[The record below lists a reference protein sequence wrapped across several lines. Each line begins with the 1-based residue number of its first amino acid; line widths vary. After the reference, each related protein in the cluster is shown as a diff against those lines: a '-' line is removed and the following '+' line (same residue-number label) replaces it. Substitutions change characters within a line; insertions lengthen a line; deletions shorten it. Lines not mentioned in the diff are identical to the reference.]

1 MEKNN
6 FFPVSNKIDPKIYAY
21 EDSHIDFQGM
31 LKIGFTTKS
40 VEKRV
45 LQQYP
50 IKRPK
55 KTWTIKLIENAVKN
69 DGSIISDHQV
79 RNFLYKKGFKKISG
93 EWVKCKVS
101 DVQSAIL
108 SIKNNKEYDLDR
120 DKSFELRPEQKQAID
135 LTIKYFK
142 NFQKDNKK
150 KMPHFLW
157 NAKMRFG
164 KTFATYHLMKK
175 LEWKKILILTFKPA
189 VQNSWKEDLM
199 THVDFENY
207 QFVSKDSLEIN
218 KIKKNM
224 PLVCFGSF
232 QDFLGKNKSGGIKI
246 KNEWV
251 HSTNWD
257 CIVLD
262 EYHYGAWRESAQD
275 LFDSEDEDEKL
286 FLLGKGTELFDEKI
300 IPITTNHFLYLSGT
314 PFRAILSGEFIEE
327 QIFNWTYT
335 DEQKAK
341 NEWKEPNNPYLSLP
355 KMILMTYQLP
365 ENLREIAIGG
375 EFNEF
380 DLNTFFSATGS
391 DSVAKFKYEEQV
403 QKWLDIIRGNSKDL
417 IYDNLK
423 LNTQKPPLPFD
434 DYNLK
439 EILLHTLWFLPSVA
453 ACYAMKNLLEKKQN
467 LFFHDYK
474 IIVAAGKKAGLGAEA
489 LIPVLNAMSNPLES
503 KTITL
508 TCGKLTTGISIKPWT
523 GILMLRST
531 SSPETYFQSA
541 FRVQT
546 PWTFFDSETQEEKI
560 IKNNCYVFDFAP
572 NRALRLIAD
581 YSCRLNLEESNAEKK
596 VAEFIKFLPVLCF
609 DGSSMKQVDATGI
622 LDIATSGT
630 TATLLARRWESPL
643 LVHVDDA
650 TLTNLINNPEAMKA
664 LMNIEG
670 FRSLNKDIE
679 AIINKTK
686 EINDMKTKANE
697 KDLSKKQKIILS
709 ENEKEQK
716 NLRKQVQEKL
726 IKFATRIP
734 VFMYLSEYREKA
746 LKDVINEL
754 EPGLFNKV
762 TGIRKS
768 DFQLLVSLGVF
779 NSSRMNDAI
788 YKFKRY
794 EDSSLSYLGYSTHFS
809 EDIGLFDTVIKNTD
823 LNPSLT
829 SI

>member
-1 MEKNN
+1 
-6 FFPVSNKIDPKIYAY
+6 
-21 EDSHIDFQGM
+21 
-31 LKIGFTTKS
+31 
-40 VEKRV
+40 
-45 LQQYP
+45 
-50 IKRPK
+50 
-55 KTWTIKLIENAVKN
+55 
-69 DGSIISDHQV
+69 
-79 RNFLYKKGFKKISG
+79 
-93 EWVKCKVS
+93 
-101 DVQSAIL
+101 
-108 SIKNNKEYDLDR
+108 
-120 DKSFELRPEQKQAID
+120 
-135 LTIKYFK
+135 
-142 NFQKDNKK
+142 
-150 KMPHFLW
+150 
-157 NAKMRFG
+157 
-164 KTFATYHLMKK
+164 
-175 LEWKKILILTFKPA
+175 
-189 VQNSWKEDLM
+189 
-199 THVDFENY
+199 
-207 QFVSKDSLEIN
+207 
-218 KIKKNM
+218 
-224 PLVCFGSF
+224 
-232 QDFLGKNKSGGIKI
+232 
-246 KNEWV
+246 
-251 HSTNWD
+251 
-257 CIVLD
+257 
-262 EYHYGAWRESAQD
+262 
-275 LFDSEDEDEKL
+275 
-286 FLLGKGTELFDEKI
+286 
-300 IPITTNHFLYLSGT
+300 
-314 PFRAILSGEFIEE
+314 
-327 QIFNWTYT
+327 
-335 DEQKAK
+335 
-341 NEWKEPNNPYLSLP
+341 
-355 KMILMTYQLP
+355 
-365 ENLREIAIGG
+365 
-375 EFNEF
+375 
-380 DLNTFFSATGS
+380 
-391 DSVAKFKYEEQV
+391 
-403 QKWLDIIRGNSKDL
+403 
-417 IYDNLK
+417 
-423 LNTQKPPLPFD
+423 
-434 DYNLK
+434 
-439 EILLHTLWFLPSVA
+439 
-453 ACYAMKNLLEKKQN
+453 
-467 LFFHDYK
+467 
-474 IIVAAGKKAGLGAEA
+474 
-489 LIPVLNAMSNPLES
+489 
-503 KTITL
+503 
-508 TCGKLTTGISIKPWT
+508 
-523 GILMLRST
+523 MLRST